1 MFYKKEITATNFK
14 GKVNLAGKDFCQHK
28 YAYYKYLR
36 ENDPV
41 HQGKIM
47 VIKSYLLANYEDC
60 HAVTTDKRFIRERER
75 ITGGN
80 RFPIPMTKTLKLMM
94 NNMIAVDEPEH
105 RRLKVLVHKAFSPR
119 RVQAL
124 ADRVESLAHELID
137 KAEAKGEI
145 HLKSEY
151 SRPIPTTVIAEMMGI
166 EMSEMDGMDNMMKAM
181 VAGGSSGMGM
191 LSALIFRLPK
201 AIKFMRQLVNRK
213 RNTPGDDILTG
224 LIQAEED
231 GDKLSENELVSMAF
245 LLIVA
250 GFETTYNLITNSVY
264 TLLKHPD
271 QLEKLRQNS
280 DLMNSAVEELLR
292 YNSPIHS
299 TKPIFPIEDITIKG
313 VTIPKGAMVMPLLAS
328 GNHDPE
334 VFDRPEVF
342 DIERDP
348 NKHLSFSMG
357 THYCLGA
364 SLARLETAMALK
376 VLIERCPNM
385 RLGIE
390 RDIPLVKR
398 PGWHEYTQMPIKLS

>member
-1 MFYKKEITATNFK
+1 MFYKKEITTTNFK
-14 GKVNLAGKDFCQHK
+14 GKLNLAGKDFCQHK

-41 HQGKIM
+41 HQGKI
-47 VIKSYLLANYEDC
+47 VVVKSYFLANYEDC

-75 ITGGN
+75 ITGKN
-80 RFPIPMTKTLKLMM
+80 RYPIPITKTLKLMLE
-94 NNMIAVDEPEH
+94 NMISVDEPEH
-105 RRLKVLVHKAFSPR
+105 RRYKVLVHKAFSPR

-124 ADRVESLAHELID
+124 GERVESLAHELID
-137 KAEAKGEI
+137 KAETKGEI

-151 SRPIPTTVIAEMMGI
+151 SHPIPTTVIAEMMGV
-166 EMSEMDGMDNMMKAM
+166 EMSEMGEMANMMKAITTM
-181 VAGGSSGMGM
+181 GTSGFGFLSGMVYGFPR
-191 LSALIFRLPK
+191 AV
-201 AIKFMRQLVNRK
+201 KFMRQLVNRK
-213 RNTPGDDILTG
+213 RATPGNDILTG

-231 GDKLSENELVSMAF
+231 GDKLSEDELVSMAF
-245 LLIVA
+245 LLIFA
-250 GFETTYNLITNSVY
+250 GFETTYNLITNAVY

-271 QLEKLRQNS
+271 QLEKLRQNPN
-280 DLMNSAVEELLR
+280 LMNSAVEEILR
-292 YNSPIHS
+292 YNAPIHT

-328 GNHDPE
+328 GNHDPDM
-334 VFDRPEVF
+334 FDQPEVF
-342 DIERDP
+342 DIERTP

-390 RDIPLVKR
+390 GDIPVVKR
-398 PGWHEYTQMPIKLS
+398 PGWHEYTQMPIKL